1 MGRAQINVTV
11 PVLVLFMLVFSVGHD
26 MYLMSVGRMVK
37 GGLKGRSRQALVDAI
52 ASQKQGRKG
61 KPAGNAVRAGAAPAA
76 VSAIGLDLSAEV
88 KMVAKRRDTHAR
100 AAVLLRHAEN
110 KLAEKTEFHRFLA
123 SASSSAAELHE
134 LARDENLA
142 SFAVSRKAGI
152 NMHEII

>member
-1 MGRAQINVTV
+1 V

-52 ASQKQGRKG
+52 ASQKQSHAGQQAGDKQIQDK
-61 KPAGNAVRAGAAPAA
+61 KPDKKLEPTT

-88 KMVAKRRDTHAR
+88 KMVARRRDTHER
-100 AAVLLRHAEN
+100 AVVLLRHAES

-123 SASSSAAELHE
+123 TASS
-134 LARDENLA
+134 R
-142 SFAVSRKAGI
+142 
-152 NMHEII
+152 